1 MSADYPHLFTPL
13 KVGRVFLRNRVY
25 VPAHQ
30 PGLAEGS
37 LISDR
42 YIAYQRLRARSGAA
56 MQITGRTNITIAN
69 KMSSSSA
76 LLANVDDRSIPGF
89 QRLAEAVHTEG
100 GRMLS
105 QLGHSGP
112 ALYPG
117 SNTQPVLGPSR
128 YFSSMYLQ
136 ASKSMSKSEIERM
149 ILAFVKAAERCQRG
163 DLDGIEISMTSGQLL
178 AAFLSPLTNKR
189 DDEWGGSLENRLR
202 FPLAIAREIRVA
214 VGRDFIVGA
223 RITADELVEGG
234 IDQAQAAH
242 IAKAL
247 AESGDID
254 YLSVL
259 AGTNTDRHARVDH
272 WPPTPAPHG
281 LFRHLAAGVKKA
293 VGDFPVACVV
303 RITDVRMAEEIIA
316 NGEADLVGMVRA
328 HIADPMLIHKAR
340 SGQPEKI
347 RPCVGLNVC
356 VNNIMVGRTIQ
367 CPANPELGR
376 EDIWSNEI
384 TPDGD
389 RRRVVVVGGGPA
401 GLEAARILGL
411 RGHDVTLFEARPT
424 LGGQMYRWSS
434 GASRKEVRKLLDWW
448 ARALRDSG
456 VDVRLGHKASADDV
470 LSCEP
475 DYAIVAT
482 GAVPMPLDIHLGT
495 GVAELGVFEVF
506 DGAASGDCALVVDA
520 VGRID
525 AGLVA
530 EKLRESF
537 ARVIVA
543 TQCYSFGEGEGVTT
557 IYTMLRR
564 LARLGVEVIERA
576 YVREINDREARLTG
590 VFGESRALI
599 TDVDTVVPVLGRI
612 SVDDLSSTL
621 QSHGVLTEV
630 IGDALNPRRAHEATL
645 EGAAAGRNVWASVR
659 DQTVFAL

>member
-1 MSADYPHLFTPL
+1 MAGDYPNLFTPL
-13 KVGRVFLRNRVY
+13 KVGHVLLRNRLY

-30 PGLAEGS
+30 PGLAEDS
-37 LISDR
+37 LVSDR

-56 MQITGRTNITIAN
+56 MQITGRTNITVAN
-69 KMSSSSA
+69 KMSSSGA

-89 QRLAEAVHTEG
+89 QRLANAVHAEG
-100 GRMLS
+100 GRILS

-128 YFSSMYLQ
+128 YLSSMYLQ
-136 ASKSMSKSEIERM
+136 ASKPMSNSEIERM
-149 ILAFVKAAERCQRG
+149 IFAFVKAAERCQRG

-178 AAFLSPLTNKR
+178 AAFLSPLTNLR
-189 DDEWGGSLENRLR
+189 EDEWGGSLENRLR
-202 FPLAIAREIRVA
+202 FPLAIARGIRVA
-214 VGRDFIVGA
+214 VGQEFIVGA
-223 RITADELVEGG
+223 RITGDELVEGG
-234 IDQAQAAH
+234 LDQAQAAQ
-242 IAKAL
+242 IGKAL

-281 LFRHLAAGVKKA
+281 LFRHLAATVKEA
-293 VGDFPVACVV
+293 VGDFPVACVG

-328 HIADPMLIHKAR
+328 HIADPMLIKKAR
-340 SGQPEKI
+340 SGQPETI

-356 VNNIMVGRTIQ
+356 VNNIMVGRAIQ

-376 EDIWSNEI
+376 EDIWPNEI
-384 TPDGD
+384 IPD
-389 RRRVVVVGGGPA
+389 RNHRRVVIVGGGPA

-411 RGHDVTLFEARPT
+411 RGHEVSLFEAQPT
-424 LGGQMYRWSS
+424 LGGQMYRWSA
-434 GASRKEVRKLLDWW
+434 GASRKEARELLDWW
-448 ARALRDSG
+448 ARALKEAA
-456 VDVRLGHKASADDV
+456 VDVHLGHKASADDV
-470 LSCEP
+470 LSCGP

-482 GAVPMPLDIHLGT
+482 GAIPMPLDIDPGT
-495 GVAELGVFEVF
+495 GVAEVGPFEAL
-506 DGAASGDCALVVDA
+506 DGAAAGDCALVVDA

-537 ARVIVA
+537 ARVTIA
-543 TQCYSFGEGEGVTT
+543 TQCFAFGEGEGVTT

-564 LARLGVEVIERA
+564 LAWLGVEVIERA
-576 YVREINDREARLTG
+576 HVCEINDREVRLTG
-590 VFGESRALI
+590 VFGERRAPI
-599 TDVDTVVPVLGRI
+599 AGVDTVVPVLGRV

-621 QSHGVLTEV
+621 LSHGVLTEV
-630 IGDALNPRRAHEATL
+630 IGDALNPRRAHEAVL
-645 EGAAAGRNVWASVR
+645 EGAAAGRNVWTNVR
-659 DQTVFAL
+659 DKTVFAL